1 MPAQGSRRSDQME
14 NEQARTM
21 EVLQLAVRMEI
32 DGKQFYLKASQKSG
46 NRLGKDLFQQLAIE
60 EDDHRRRFEEI
71 YEALKRGQKWPDV
84 EPPSEKG
91 KKIRSLFSEA
101 TRALGSKVEVAK
113 SELEAI
119 KVALDME
126 KKSYDL
132 YHSRSEESSLPVEKR
147 FYEALAG
154 EERGHHLALTDSL
167 EYLANPT
174 AFFTKSEHWSLDGI

>member
-1 MPAQGSRRSDQME
+1 MQK
-14 NEQARTM
+14 EQAGTVD
-21 EVLQLAVRMEI
+21 VLQLAVRMEI
-32 DGKQFYLKASQKSG
+32 DGKEFYLKASQKSS
-46 NRLGKDLFQQLAIE
+46 NRLGKDLFQQLANE
-60 EDDHRRRFEEI
+60 EDVHRKRFEQI
-71 YEALKRGQKWPDV
+71 YESLKRGQGWPDV

-91 KKIRSLFSEA
+91 KKLKSLFREA
-101 TRALGSKVEVAK
+101 TRALGSKLKVPE

-132 YHSRSEESSLPVEKR
+132 YHSRSEESTLPVEKR

-167 EYLANPT
+167 EYLSDPAG
-174 AFFTKSEHWSLDGI
+174 FFTKSEHWSLDGI